1 MSPLLYLHHQRTTRS
16 GANHRHCPLCL
27 SVCTSAL
34 CAVSLFA
41 RLLTVPHR
49 MNTER
54 TTAACVSKFGTFNG
68 SFFGFS
74 SGGLIACGI
83 AFAFI
88 VAHHMYTQLTQ
99 SNRNCAP
106 IGRTTRLTRRN
117 KPRSVASVSVV
128 CGVAHA
134 KATFILRVDVQHR

>member
-1 MSPLLYLHHQRTTRS
+1 LTSPLLYLHHQRTTQRRQS
-16 GANHRHCPLCL
+16 QALSSASA
-27 SVCTSAL
+27 SVCSSAL

-68 SFFGFS
+68 SFLFLFWWV
-74 SGGLIACGI
+74 IACGI

-106 IGRTTRLTRRN
+106 IGRTARLTVATSQ
-117 KPRSVASVSVV
+117 RSVASVSLV

-134 KATFILRVDVQHR
+134 IATFILRVDVQHR